1 MFHQIDFWEYLP
13 TSEPIDDLDV
23 IRRRFTAKQRQYLH
37 GPIIQYRSG
46 GWTFP
51 TRLRPLVPQARLQ
64 QVLHGADDCA
74 SELEALGYLSTAS
87 LDFPLSSE
95 WAQILFWLADRVLPR
110 YGLLPDDA
118 MSLADVLGMNALSIT
133 PYQEETFLLP
143 LRRWLR
149 KTIVKHAAV
158 RK

>member
-95 WAQILFWLADRVLPR
+95 WAQILFWLADRVLPDEA
-110 YGLLPDDA
+110 G
-118 MSLADVLGMNALSIT
+118 SVADVLGMNALSIT

>member
-1 MFHQIDFWEYLP
+1 MFQQIDFWEYLP
-13 TSEPIDDLDV
+13 TSEPLDDLDV
-23 IRRRFTAKQRQYLH
+23 IRSRFTAKQRQYLH
-37 GPIIQYRSG
+37 GPIIH
-46 GWTFP
+46 GWNFP
-51 TRLRPLVPQARLQ
+51 IRLRPFVLQARLQ
-64 QVLHGADDCA
+64 QVLHGADNCA

-95 WAQILFWLADRVLPR
+95 WAQILFWLADRVLP
-110 YGLLPDDA
+110 DDA
-118 MSLADVLGMNALSIT
+118 MSVADVLGMNTLSIT
-133 PYQEETFLLP
+133 PYQEEAFLLP

>member
-1 MFHQIDFWEYLP
+1 MFQQIVFWEYLP

-37 GPIIQYRSG
+37 GPIVQYRSG
-46 GWTFP
+46 GWNFP
-51 TRLRPLVPQARLQ
+51 IQLRPLVPQARIR
-64 QVLHGADDCA
+64 QVLHGANDYA

-87 LDFPLSSE
+87 LDFPLSYE
-95 WAQILFWLADRVLPR
+95 WAQILFWLADR
-110 YGLLPDDA
+110 GLPDDA
-118 MSLADVLGMNALSIT
+118 MSVADVLGMNTLSIT
-133 PYQEETFLLP
+133 PYQEEAFLLP